1 MSSRLVGPDPPHV
14 VEPMRWRIVGPDESS
29 GSLFAAGMPLTPLGE
44 GSEFERRIEQRLHE
58 AYAAGVREGEA
69 SASRRAESELRPVIE
84 RLARSVEEISSVRAR
99 LRREAEQDLIRLA
112 LAIARRILG
121 RELAV
126 DPDAVHGLIVAALEK
141 LRAQEI
147 CRVRVHP
154 AHQAALTAC
163 LKRII
168 TDSTPEVIS
177 DASCEP
183 GTVILETER
192 GRLDA
197 SVESQLQEIERGLT
211 DRLRRRA

>member
-1 MSSRLVGPDPPHV
+1 MSSRLVGPDAPHS
-14 VEPMRWRIVGPDESS
+14 VEPMRWRIVGPDES
-29 GSLFAAGMPLTPLGE
+29 GGTLFAAGMPLTPPGE
-44 GSEFERRIEQRLHE
+44 GSEFERRIEQRVRE
-58 AYAAGVREGEA
+58 AYAAGLREGEA
-69 SASRRAESELRPVIE
+69 SASRRAEGELRPVIE
-84 RLARSVEEISSVRAR
+84 RLARSVEEISSLRAR

-154 AHQAALTAC
+154 AHQAAVAAC

-177 DASCEP
+177 DPACEP

-192 GRLDA
+192 GKLDA

-211 DRLRRRA
+211 DRLRRHA